1 MSMNVLDRIEK
12 WLDELPSKIKNS
24 FMNII
29 TINGESHDVEGN
41 NVVVRRG
48 KVLVNGKVIKDG
60 LTGTVKIEWQGDLAY
75 LDCTSAVVNGNV
87 LGDVDCTSITVNGEV
102 AGDIDGT
109 NIKCGDVGGDV
120 DGTSVTCGK
129 VKGDVDAMT
138 VKKIVKK

>member
-1 MSMNVLDRIEK
+1 MNVFDRIEK
-12 WLDELPSKIKNS
+12 WLDELPTKIKK
-24 FMNII
+24 FVMNKI
-29 TINGESHDVEGN
+29 TINGESHDVEGT

-60 LTGTVKIEWQGDLAY
+60 LTGTVKVEWEGDLAS
-75 LDCTSAVVNGNV
+75 LDCTQAVVNGNV
-87 LGDVDCTSITVNGEV
+87 HGDVDGATITVNGEV

-109 NIKCGDVGGDV
+109 SVKCGDVGGDV